1 MRRFISVMFLTV
13 VALFMLSAVT
23 FAEGYSRPADC
34 PYSGEGPRGSN
45 DNRPMPLT
53 GKNKG
58 GKNGKNGKGKKSK
71 GGKNGKNGK
80 GKKGKGGK
88 NGKNGKGNKG
98 GNGGGNNNPK
108 TPRAK

>member
-1 MRRFISVMFLTV
+1 MRRFLSVMFLTV

-34 PYSGEGPRGSN
+34 PYTGDGSD

-53 GKNKG
+53 GKNKC
-58 GKNGKNGKGKKSK
+58 GKNGKNGKGKIGK

-88 NGKNGKGNKG
+88 NGKSGKGSGNSAKIPRTPKSNK
-98 GNGGGNNNPK
+98 
-108 TPRAK
+108 